1 MSNRIEKT
9 KKVEFSEE
17 VLSSILEKKKLPL
30 DSGAFKMAI
39 SSALEQLS
47 SMDNTEKLR
56 ADAILNGKAIIKN
69 WRPPTDDQIDKI
81 FMNMTRELLA

>member
-9 KKVEFSEE
+9 KKIEFSEE
-17 VLSSILEKKKLPL
+17 VLSSILEKKKLPV
-30 DSGAFKMAI
+30 DSGAFKMAF

-56 ADAILNGKAIIKN
+56 SDAILNGKAIIKN
-69 WRPPTDDQIDKI
+69 WHPPTDDQIDKI
-81 FMNMTRELLA
+81 FMNMSRELLA